1 MQNPTDIQLRHA
13 FAQDGAKLQD
23 FLKPLMA
30 LAEESPTLAV
40 GYGLGQA
47 GVRESM
53 IPYFHIVGPEC
64 ELGRVRV
71 LVVGGWTGTDTSTP
85 LAVARLIA
93 AVEAR
98 SPLAAGLEVTAYPL
112 ANVEAHNEGVFL
124 TGEQSRQGVTCWAE
138 SGCSHIRVMEN
149 EMRRYPYDAVVLL
162 RENPRSQ
169 GAEVEA
175 WLHDEHQRQVV
186 SATLRAL
193 ADSDK
198 AFRWKVNPIRPGYAR
213 TFTPIPDAAVQ
224 PAEILVGLPGAR
236 DPVGK
241 SDEAL
246 GLLLTVLHAFREA
259 RAAASSAR

>member
-1 MQNPTDIQLRHA
+1 MKNPTDIQLRHA
-13 FAQDGAKLQD
+13 FAAGGGKLQD
-23 FLKPLMA
+23 LLKPLFT
-30 LAEESPTLAV
+30 LAEESPSLAV

-71 LVVGGWTGTDTSTP
+71 LVIGGWTGTDMSTP

-112 ANVEAHNEGVFL
+112 ANVDAHNEGVFL
-124 TGEQSRQGVTCWAE
+124 TGDQSREGVTCWSD

-149 EMRRYPYDAVVLL
+149 ELRRYPYDAVVLL
-162 RENPRSQ
+162 REHPRSV
-169 GAEVEA
+169 GSEVEA

-186 SATLRAL
+186 SAALRAL
-193 ADSDK
+193 ADSDLS
-198 AFRWKVNPIRPGYAR
+198 FRWKVNPVRPGYAR
-213 TFTPIPDAAVQ
+213 TFTPIPDAEAQ
-224 PAEILVGLPGAR
+224 PAEILVGLPGVR
-236 DPVGK
+236 DAVGK
-241 SDEAL
+241 SDDAL

-259 RAAASSAR
+259 RAAANASR